1 MAPGGRPP
9 HSRLVALSE
18 KVEKKLATL
27 PPKPGVYVFRGAGG
41 AVLYVGKAR
50 SLRSRVRSYFTPST
64 SDVRA
69 FVARLEVEL
78 EDIETFVAGSE
89 REAALLEN

>member
-18 KVEKKLATL
+18 KVEKKLATM

-50 SLRSRVRSYFTPST
+50 EAGKTPLLLDPT
-64 SDVRA
+64 EEKVKGRLGEQCRT
-69 FVARLEVEL
+69 ARL
-78 EDIETFVAGSE
+78 DAT
-89 REAALLEN
+89 RRR

>member
-64 SDVRA
+64 SDVCHHILVERA
-69 FVARLEVEL
+69 GA
-78 EDIETFVAGSE
+78 
-89 REAALLEN
+89 AALAA